1 MKDEEENDVDLDTI
15 KTTTWSSV
23 RDKPD
28 IYDHLDETYWDGNE
42 VNIIMVMMMVMVRRR
57 HTDMIFLKTFTRP

>member
-1 MKDEEENDVDLDTI
+1 MKDEEENDDVI

-57 HTDMIFLKTFTRP
+57 HNRGMGAYR